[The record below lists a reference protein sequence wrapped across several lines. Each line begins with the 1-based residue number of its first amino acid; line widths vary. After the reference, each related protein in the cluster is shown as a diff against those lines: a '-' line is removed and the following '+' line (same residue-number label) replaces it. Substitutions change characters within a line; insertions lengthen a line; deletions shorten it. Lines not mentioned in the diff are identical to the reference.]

1 MNPFGVMMQYIEVYK
16 DHFNGLVAAACIPRK
31 RSTYVAFVLTE
42 IFGQVGFSTFV
53 KMVVL

>member
-16 DHFNGLVAAACIPRK
+16 DHFNGLVAAACIPKK

-42 IFGQVGFSTFV
+42 IFGQVGFFTFV